1 MRRVAFDA
9 RDAARA
15 LSALVLACAGAC
27 AAPRAGEPR
36 ATPPRPP
43 PALESQA
50 QPSASAPS
58 ASPSGAATAFGYVD
72 GEPLELRELLQSWF
86 HAESLGLGE
95 YVERM
100 VNARLVRAEAQ
111 RLEIEVDARGVDE
124 LHARALE
131 QMAEVVREGGG
142 GDDLREYV
150 ELRLGIDPERY
161 FERVRADSVDR
172 WLAERVVRAFVL
184 QSERAEVRVIV
195 LPDEAAVQN
204 VKAALERGED
214 FGKLAREHSIDES
227 GKAAGRVPPVVRS
240 PFSPLAQLAF
250 LTPVGEVGGPVVEG
264 GRQLLIRV
272 EAHAEPL
279 LGKWPAI
286 AAEVERSLAR
296 QPIEE
301 LEFGQWRAHVER
313 RHAIDLSP
321 LSELLGETP

>member
-1 MRRVAFDA
+1 M
-9 RDAARA
+9 
-15 LSALVLACAGAC
+15 LACVASAC
-27 AAPRAGEPR
+27 AASRADEVR

-43 PALESQA
+43 PALETQA
-50 QPSASAPS
+50 QPSASAPAAPASS
-58 ASPSGAATAFGYVD
+58 ARSAFGYVD

-95 YVERM
+95 YVERI
-100 VNARLVRAEAQ
+100 VNARLVRGEAR
-111 RLEIEVDARGVDE
+111 RLEMQADPRGVDE
-124 LHARALE
+124 LYARALE
-131 QMAEVVREGGG
+131 QMEAVVKEGGG

-161 FERVRADSVDR
+161 FERVRAESADR
-172 WLAERVVRAFVL
+172 WLAERVVRAFLL
-184 QSERAEVRVIV
+184 QSERAQVRVIV
-195 LPDEAAVQN
+195 LPDEAAVLD

-214 FGKLAREHSIDES
+214 FGKLARERSIDES
-227 GKAAGRVPPVVRS
+227 SKAAGRVPPVVRS

-250 LTPVGEVGGPVVEG
+250 LTPVGEVGGPVAEG

-272 EAHAEPL
+272 DGRLEPL
-279 LGKWPAI
+279 PGKWAAI
-286 AAEVERSLAR
+286 AAEVERSLAE

>member
-1 MRRVAFDA
+1 MRRLCLVA
-9 RDAARA
+9 
-15 LSALVLACAGAC
+15 LACCASAC
-27 AAPRAGEPR
+27 AAPRADEPR
-36 ATPPRPP
+36 ALPPRPP

-50 QPSASAPS
+50 QPAASAPS
-58 ASPSGAATAFGYVD
+58 ARSSTSPAVFGYVD

-100 VNARLVRAEAQ
+100 VNARLVRAQAQ
-111 RLEIEVDARGVDE
+111 RLEMQADPRGVDA
-124 LHARALE
+124 LYARALE
-131 QMAEVVREGGG
+131 QMEEVVREGGG
-142 GDDLREYV
+142 GETLREYV
-150 ELRLGIDPERY
+150 ESRLGIDPERY
-161 FERVRADSVDR
+161 FERVRADSTDR
-172 WLAERVVRAFVL
+172 WLAERVVRSFTL
-184 QSERAEVRVIV
+184 QSERAQVRVIV
-195 LPDEAAVQN
+195 LPDEAAVQS
-204 VKAALERGED
+204 VKAALARGED

-227 GKAAGRVPPVVRS
+227 SKAAGRVPPVVRS

-272 EAHAEPL
+272 DARLEPL
-279 LGKWPAI
+279 PGKW
-286 AAEVERSLAR
+286 AEIGGQVERSLAE